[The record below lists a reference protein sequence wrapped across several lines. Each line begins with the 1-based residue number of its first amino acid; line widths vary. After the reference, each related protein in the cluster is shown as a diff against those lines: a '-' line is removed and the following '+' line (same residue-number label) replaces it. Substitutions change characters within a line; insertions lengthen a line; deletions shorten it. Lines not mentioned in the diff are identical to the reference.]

1 MRTTT
6 DEASETWDAPH
17 DAAAVGGASRAL
29 ADTVSGS
36 GPGSGPDSSEINARY
51 GRTPANRRRVR
62 LWAWL
67 TAAIFVV
74 VLGAWLLWAGL
85 LENTDALEAQ
95 NVAHT
100 VVDDREVE
108 VTWQL
113 NAEPGTSTSC
123 ALQALNESF
132 SIVGWKIVEIPPSEL
147 RTRSL
152 TESVLT
158 SEQSVTGLIYRCWLS

>member
-1 MRTTT
+1 LEFDVRATT
-6 DEASETWDAPH
+6 DEASESWGAPE
-17 DAAAVGGASRAL
+17 DVSPARPAASAN
-29 ADTVSGS
+29 T
-36 GPGSGPDSSEINARY
+36 SEINERY
-51 GRTPANRRRVR
+51 GRTPGNRRRIR
-62 LWAWL
+62 FWGWL

-85 LENTDALEAQ
+85 LENADALEAQ

-100 VVDDREVE
+100 VVSDREVQ

-132 SIVGWKIVEIPPSEL
+132 SIVGWKIIEVPPSEL